1 MQLTT
6 RCQRLQINLP
16 LFLAAL
22 ACVPVAPAFETQS
35 SDVPAKIAD
44 QPLTAEQLAVYR
56 TMLVSWYQGEKAKI
70 NLRVLTDPVTA
81 VGDSLDKRCLK
92 GLSMEPLA
100 AGVAHRIRKEDLA
113 RLGPF
118 EFRLIEPKA
127 GANEVSD
134 NDPGKAIQKGEA
146 VDAAVEN
153 GFAHGLLTVGEIQFD
168 KTHTHAL
175 VSFSFVCGRL
185 CGNGTT
191 MLLEKTGGIWRKKAQ
206 CGGWVS

>member
-1 MQLTT
+1 MRLTT
-6 RCQRLQINLP
+6 LCQKLQINLP

-22 ACVPVAPAFETQS
+22 ACVPVAPAFATQS
-35 SDVPAKIAD
+35 SDAPTRIAD

-56 TMLVSWYQGEKAKI
+56 TMLASCYQGEKAKI
-70 NLRVLTDPVTA
+70 DLRVLPDQVFAT
-81 VGDSLDKRCLK
+81 GDSLDKRCLK

-100 AGVAHRIRKEDLA
+100 AGVVHRIRKEDLA
-113 RLGPF
+113 QLGPF
-118 EFRLIEPKA
+118 EFRLVEPKD

-134 NDPGKAIQKGEA
+134 NDPVKAIQKGEA
-146 VDAAVEN
+146 VDPAVEK
-153 GFAHGLLTVGEIQFD
+153 GFAHGLLTVEEVQFD

-175 VSFSFVCGRL
+175 VSFSFVCGGL

-191 MLLEKTGGIWRKKAQ
+191 MLLEKADGIWRRKTQ